1 MIENKCISNVRVR
14 ELIEMSQKTREEI
27 GGSIGVAAS
36 TVTKYCN
43 GDRKRTVEAI
53 KKFSEFFNVSADYLL
68 GLSNAKTNDKDLQA
82 ICDYTGLSQIAVAT
96 LHASSNVKFNQFIN
110 DFILFVAQQ

>member
-1 MIENKCISNVRVR
+1 MGTEFSTRLMALRKNAGLNQR
-14 ELIEMSQKTREEI
+14 ELAERIDLSTSSISYYEI
-27 GGSIGVAAS
+27 GKRSPDINGLRRLSI
-36 TVTKYCN
+36 
-43 GDRKRTVEAI
+43 
-53 KKFSEFFNVSADYLL
+53 FFNVSADYLL